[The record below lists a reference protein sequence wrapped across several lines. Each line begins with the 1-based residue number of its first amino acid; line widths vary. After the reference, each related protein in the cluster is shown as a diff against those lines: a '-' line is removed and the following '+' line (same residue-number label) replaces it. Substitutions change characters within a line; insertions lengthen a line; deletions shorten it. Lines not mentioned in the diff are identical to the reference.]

1 MNRKISTGAGAHK
14 VQYIRIITSSI
25 RSRGLWSGVSLT
37 ALLIK
42 SHTRDWFG
50 KHHRR
55 VTSTAMAGLI
65 IVAGILGYHS
75 LGGQETLNT
84 GGHIWQSAFL
94 TTLALAGLAV
104 GLAHF
109 LLPIAY
115 RRQLWLRTIYAVFF
129 ATLVGCIAY
138 LGFDRWTEL
147 YRQNPASATLFG
159 LLAVAILLGFR
170 EVAIWFLR
178 SILIRDMSVGDISDL
193 ASLSEEG
200 KWRVALHEAGHALC
214 YGLCTA
220 IPEDAYVALDSD
232 MINLMAGTVN
242 IPTPKDPTELTRE
255 RLEWM
260 MLMTIAGVV
269 SEEVFLG
276 EGSLLGGKDMDSLNN
291 LAAGYLSAGHG
302 EVFMMEPS
310 SELDVTANRGA
321 IGRLR
326 DKMREEAMDLIRQNQ
341 QICEEIAK
349 EILATEF
356 LDCERIAAT
365 VAPVVVPK
373 GWQRMTW
380 PASLPVIPIP

>member
-1 MNRKISTGAGAHK
+1 MIHKTPAGAGTNRF
-14 VQYIRIITSSI
+14 QYVRIIASSI

-42 SHTRDWFG
+42 NLTRDWFG

-55 VTSTAMAGLI
+55 VITAAMAGLI
-65 IVAGILGYHS
+65 IVAGMLGHHS
-75 LGGQETLNT
+75 LSGQETLNT
-84 GGHIWQSAFL
+84 GGRIWQSTLL
-94 TTLALAGLAV
+94 TALALAGLAV

-109 LLPIAY
+109 ILPISY
-115 RRQLWLRTIYAVFF
+115 RRQVWLRTIYAVFF
-129 ATLVGCIAY
+129 ATLVGGIAY
-138 LGFDRWTEL
+138 LGFDRWAEL
-147 YRQNPASATLFG
+147 YRRNPASATLFG
-159 LLAVAILLGFR
+159 LLAVTVLLGFR
-170 EVAIWFLR
+170 EVAVWFLR
-178 SILIRDMSVGDISDL
+178 SLLIRDMNIGDISDL

-220 IPEDAYVALDSD
+220 IPEDAYVTLDSD
-232 MINLMAGTVN
+232 MNDLMAGAVN
-242 IPTPKDPTELTRE
+242 IPTPKEPTELTRE

-260 MLMTIAGVV
+260 MLMTVAGVA

-326 DKMREEAMDLIRQNQ
+326 DKMRKQAMDLIHQNQ
-341 QICEEIAK
+341 EICEEIAK

-365 VAPVVVPK
+365 VAQVVVPK

-380 PASLPVIPIP
+380 PDSLPVIPLL